1 MWSSMPTAR
10 GPVRRDEVFVVY
22 PHRGFMVAVGTASLL
37 IGAACLI
44 AAIVILPSDPG
55 GSAGATGIGSFF
67 CFSAWYVF
75 AARRCP
81 QITVSE
87 RGVVLHRDD
96 PITRMLRRT
105 RLTEL
110 TWADIRSVDAET
122 RVRASTRSLVWGI
135 VISFGL
141 IDGGHKRHV
150 VGYTSVSMR
159 RLLAE
164 MRRFAEMGGH
174 RIEWPDAA

>member
-1 MWSSMPTAR
+1 MPTAR
-10 GPVRRDEVFVVY
+10 DPVRRDEAFVVY

-67 CFSAWYVF
+67 CLSSWYVF

-87 RGVVLHRDD
+87 RGVLLHRDN
-96 PITRMLRRT
+96 PITRKLT
-105 RLTEL
+105 GARLTEL

-135 VISFGL
+135 VIAFGL
-141 IDGGHKRHV
+141 IDGGRKRHV
-150 VGYTSVSMR
+150 VGYTSVSTR
-159 RLLAE
+159 RLLTE
-164 MRRFAEMGGH
+164 MRRFAEMGEH
-174 RIEWPDAA
+174 RIEWPDVA

>member
-10 GPVRRDEVFVVY
+10 GPVRRDESFVVY
-22 PHRGFMVAVGTASLL
+22 PHRGFMVAVARASLL
-37 IGAACLI
+37 IGITCLI
-44 AAIVILPSDPG
+44 AAIVILSSDPS

-67 CFSAWYVF
+67 CLSAWFVF

-87 RGVVLHRDD
+87 RGVLLPRD
-96 PITRMLRRT
+96 PITRMLRRS

-141 IDGGHKRHV
+141 IDGGRKRHV
-150 VGYTSVSMR
+150 VGYTSVSTR
-159 RLLAE
+159 RLLTE
-164 MRRFAEMGGH
+164 MRRFAELGGR
-174 RIEWPDAA
+174 RIEWPNIA

>member
-10 GPVRRDEVFVVY
+10 DPVRRDEAFVVY

-67 CFSAWYVF
+67 CLSSWYVF

-87 RGVVLHRDD
+87 RGVLLHRDN
-96 PITRMLRRT
+96 PITRKLT
-105 RLTEL
+105 GARLTEL

-135 VISFGL
+135 VIAFGL
-141 IDGGHKRHV
+141 IDGGRKRHV
-150 VGYTSVSMR
+150 VGYTSVSTR
-159 RLLAE
+159 RLLTE
-164 MRRFAEMGGH
+164 MRRFAEMGEH
-174 RIEWPDAA
+174 RIEWPDVA

>member
-1 MWSSMPTAR
+1 MPTAR
-10 GPVRRDEVFVVY
+10 GPVRRDEAFVVY
-22 PHRGFMVAVGTASLL
+22 PHQGFMVAVGTASLL
-37 IGAACLI
+37 IGVACLI
-44 AAIVILPSDPG
+44 AAIVILSSDPS

-87 RGVVLHRDD
+87 RGVLLHRDD

-110 TWADIRSVDAET
+110 RWADIRSVDAET
-122 RVRASTRSLVWGI
+122 RVRASTRSLVWGDCDLLRAHRRRPQEACGRLHKCFHETAACRDEAI
-135 VISFGL
+135 RR
-141 IDGGHKRHV
+141 DGWPSDR
-150 VGYTSVSMR
+150 MAR
-159 RLLAE
+159 R
-164 MRRFAEMGGH
+164 RVT
-174 RIEWPDAA
+174 

>member
-1 MWSSMPTAR
+1 MWSSMPRAR
-10 GPVRRDEVFVVY
+10 GPVRRDEAFVVY

-37 IGAACLI
+37 TGIACLI
-44 AAIVILPSDPG
+44 AAIVILSCDPS

-67 CFSAWYVF
+67 CFTAWYVF

-87 RGVVLHRDD
+87 RGLVLRRDD
-96 PITRMLRRT
+96 PITRMLRRK

-110 TWADIRSVDAET
+110 TWADIRGVDAET

-135 VISFGL
+135 VISFRL
-141 IDGGHKRHV
+141 VDGGCKRHV

-159 RLLAE
+159 RLLTE
-164 MRRFAEMGGH
+164 MRRFAELGGH